1 MTFTHKKPRLIVAS
15 ILVVAGLLSLPL
27 ALIGLFNIYQ
37 NNKTDGHGSGIFTIE
52 HCTEKNYTWRI
63 YSCTGEA
70 FAVGG
75 GGESFDN
82 VSLKTFRE
90 YSEGDRVPD
99 IYAPEFTTPAQTDS
113 FVTGRERASV
123 MYNARWIALVF
134 IGVLAPAVT
143 ITYIATTQ
151 FITKNRQDEHATNF

>member
-37 NNKTDGHGSGIFTIE
+37 NNKTDGHGSGIFIVE
-52 HCTEKNYTWRI
+52 QCTEENWTWRI

-75 GGESFDN
+75 GGESFGN
-82 VSLKTFRE
+82 VSLKTFKE
-90 YSEGDRVPD
+90 YSKGDRVLD
-99 IYAPEFTTPAQTDS
+99 VYAPEFTTPAQTDD

-123 MYNARWIALVF
+123 AYNARWLALVLAGIF
-134 IGVLAPAVT
+134 IPVLT
-143 ITYIATTQ
+143 IG
-151 FITKNRQDEHATNF
+151 FIIGAKISRPVDK